1 MFNLLRSY
9 LRKFWLVIDG
19 NYRWI
24 VIASMSFLFLTLL
37 DILGLGLIVPIL
49 VASSGANQPV
59 SMPVIGPFLDLVS
72 NNSLGLNISVLV
84 IVWAFKGIL
93 GVFLNQQIF
102 KFAYANQKRI
112 IDIISRRYQS
122 LSLEEYVASDT
133 GAMIQNMIVNVEN
146 VAQQTIVAGCKLIA
160 EITAFLFLLMLL
172 LVVSPI
178 ATLLAGSIL
187 FIGMMI
193 YFSLA
198 RGKIAETGQLAAEA
212 RVTLIGSFTA
222 LMDGFREIRVL
233 GVNEF
238 FNETMDSSS
247 EAIQKNAVTYKTLSV
262 MPKYLFE
269 VLAMIVMG
277 VIYLVS
283 SSQGKTSFEIF
294 LLLSLY
300 AAASLRLVP
309 AINNITGSLSQM
321 RNSYYAL
328 QRVLSGLSSPVNG
341 NGIDVKV
348 YNTDG
353 PAINESHQN
362 SVKFENLSFSYSDKK
377 EKVFD
382 SVSVDLSESSLI
394 ALIGES
400 GSGKSTAVDLILG
413 LRSPDSG
420 HITVGGLSF
429 DGQERALYDLLS
441 YVPQEGFVFPG
452 SVKENVLLGREF
464 DSKMFDDALEIS
476 CLSDVIDE
484 LSDGVETVMSEDGL
498 NFSGGQRQRISLAR
512 AIYVARP
519 ILLLDEPTS
528 ALDSETTFTFM
539 KNLKILAQSRLVII
553 CTHDKEVMAIC
564 DRIIQVKDG
573 KLIEAIKS

>member
-1 MFNLLRSY
+1 MFSSLRSY
-9 LRKFWLVIDG
+9 LSEFWLVIDG

-24 VIASMSFLFLTLL
+24 LIASMSFLFLTLL
-37 DILGLGLIVPIL
+37 DILGLGLILPIL
-49 VASSGANQPV
+49 VASSGQSQSV
-59 SMPVIGPFLDLVS
+59 SIPVIGQLLNLVS
-72 NNSLGLNISVLV
+72 SNSLGLNISLLV
-84 IVWAFKGIL
+84 IVWAFKGIFA
-93 GVFLNQQIF
+93 VFLSQQIF

-112 IDIISRRYQS
+112 IDTISRRYQS

-160 EITAFLFLLMLL
+160 ETTAFLFLLILL

-178 ATLLAGSIL
+178 ATLLAGLIL
-187 FIGMMI
+187 LIGMMI

-198 RGKIAETGQLAAEA
+198 RDKIAETGQLAAEA

-222 LMDGFREIRVL
+222 LMDGFKEIRVL

-247 EAIQKNAVTYKTLSV
+247 EAIQKNSVTYKTLSV

-277 VIYLVS
+277 AIYFVS
-283 SSQGKTSFEIF
+283 SIQGRTSFEIF

-300 AAASLRLVP
+300 AAASVRLVP

-328 QRVLSGLSSPVNG
+328 QRVLSGLSSSV
-341 NGIDVKV
+341 NGIDIQVHD
-348 YNTDG
+348 TDG
-353 PAINESHQN
+353 PAINESHKN
-362 SVKFENLSFSYSDKK
+362 SVKFKNVSFSYSDKK

-382 SVSVDLSESSLI
+382 SVSVDLIGSSLI

-400 GSGKSTAVDLILG
+400 GSGKSTAFDLILG
-413 LRSPDSG
+413 FRSPDSG

-429 DGQERALYDLLS
+429 DGQERAMYDLLS
-441 YVPQEGFVFPG
+441 YAPQEGFLFPG
-452 SVKENVLLGREF
+452 SVKDNVLLGREF
-464 DSKMFDDALEIS
+464 DSKSFDIALEMSCLIDFIDALPAGI
-476 CLSDVIDE
+476 
-484 LSDGVETVMSEDGL
+484 ETVMSEDGL

-512 AIYVARP
+512 AIYAARP

-539 KNLKILAQSRLVII
+539 QNLKLLSQSNLVII
-553 CTHDKEVMAIC
+553 CTHDKEVIAIC
-564 DRIIQVKDG
+564 DRIIEVKDG

>member
-1 MFNLLRSY
+1 MFSSLRSY
-9 LRKFWLVIDG
+9 LSEFWLVIDG

-37 DILGLGLIVPIL
+37 DILGLGLILPIV
-49 VASSGANQPV
+49 VASSGQGQSV
-59 SMPVIGPFLDLVS
+59 SIPVIAQLLNLVS
-72 NNSLGLNISVLV
+72 SNSLGLNISLLV

-112 IDIISRRYQS
+112 IDTISRRYQS
-122 LSLEEYVASDT
+122 LSLKEYVASDT

-160 EITAFLFLLMLL
+160 ETTAFLFLLILL
-172 LVVSPI
+172 LVASPI
-178 ATLLAGSIL
+178 ATLFAGLIL
-187 FIGMMI
+187 LMGMMI

-222 LMDGFREIRVL
+222 LMDGFKEIRVL

-238 FNETMDSSS
+238 FNKTMDSSS

-277 VIYLVS
+277 AIYLVS
-283 SSQGKTSFEIF
+283 SSQGMTSFEIF
-294 LLLSLY
+294 VLLALY
-300 AAASLRLVP
+300 AAASVRLVP

-341 NGIDVKV
+341 IDVQV
-348 YNTDG
+348 HDTDR

-362 SVKFENLSFSYSDKK
+362 SVKFENVSFSYSDKE

-382 SVSVDLSESSLI
+382 SVSVDLSGSSLI

-400 GSGKSTAVDLILG
+400 GSGKSTAFDLILG
-413 LRSPDSG
+413 FRSPDAG

-441 YVPQEGFVFPG
+441 YAPQEGFLFPG
-452 SVKENVLLGREF
+452 SVKENVLLGREY
-464 DSKMFDDALEIS
+464 DSKMFDDAFEIS

-512 AIYVARP
+512 AIYAARP

-539 KNLKILAQSRLVII
+539 KNLKILSQSKLVII

-564 DRIIQVKDG
+564 DRIIEVKDG